1 MLEQPEEGLKD
12 LGRGILSHHY
22 YGMDEKKGDLVSS
35 AERKLGSDA
44 AGNLRLLASLIWNLR
59 PDYREIAFNGRVYAG
74 IQELGRAFIDA
85 GTKEALQNHGLRGQN
100 YPLTNAVKEFVLS
113 GIPEDYAV
121 TVLKNTAVKDLFS
134 KTAALWKN
142 REHAESDTELALIL
156 GYSLCSDRRIPV
168 GGKIYESPEAF
179 RKEMAALVSKDR
191 SAYMKLMETA
201 KADLDFLE
209 KNLPDQK
216 SREIFSQALNDAKW
230 AVFGADEYHFKN
242 GQDFQSYIEK
252 LVQEE
257 KPYEIR
263 SLLNRYKTPLKQVSE
278 KVWGSDSLNIL
289 QKTVAGFIRIGEY
302 LFTGEPAFRDFITGV
317 LERGRMDPAYLLR
330 FVKAHRNS
338 LDSAAKAFPGIKTNI
353 AALYDANDAVI
364 VFDEEMFPDLAA
376 FKAFVT
382 EILNRGQ
389 NDPGYLLE
397 FVKRHRSAIDDLR
410 KNPEPGAVLKP
421 LTDAAASLIVLGSRI
436 FTTVAAFEAYLNE
449 VIAAGREDP
458 GYLCRFV
465 NNHSRELADLRR
477 DSRCRPVL
485 NALYAARNQM
495 VAFDEFVFRSAEEFR
510 DFMKQVLNTGK
521 ENPAYLRRFVREHE
535 KALAALNNVSALA
548 PVVAPV
554 IAAGNSVIELDEYV
568 FSDVAGLAGFA
579 RELAAESSKKPL
591 RGSDFVR
598 EHKAG
603 LEALK
608 SNEALAPAVKELEAA
623 ANTQEKGTAIMV
635 NGTRYSPITIGEY
648 LKFGNYPQNNGNA
661 KEPIEWL
668 VLEVSGDEAFLVS
681 RYGLDCKPYNEE
693 YTDMTW
699 EDCDLRKWLNGEF
712 LKSAFSAEEQQRIKL
727 SEVANGD
734 NREYGTRGGKN
745 TQDRV
750 FCLSL
755 AEAERYFKN
764 DSERRCQPTALA
776 KAHRAY
782 CSDGGYCWWWLRS
795 PGGHQDLASYVLT
808 DGALAPHG
816 NVAITY
822 DRHAVR
828 PALRLIWNL

>member
-1 MLEQPEEGLKD
+1 
-12 LGRGILSHHY
+12 
-22 YGMDEKKGDLVSS
+22 
-35 AERKLGSDA
+35 
-44 AGNLRLLASLIWNLR
+44 
-59 PDYREIAFNGRVYAG
+59 
-74 IQELGRAFIDA
+74 
-85 GTKEALQNHGLRGQN
+85 
-100 YPLTNAVKEFVLS
+100 
-113 GIPEDYAV
+113 
-121 TVLKNTAVKDLFS
+121 
-134 KTAALWKN
+134 
-142 REHAESDTELALIL
+142 HAESDTELALIL
-156 GYSLCSDRRIPV
+156 GYSLCDDRRIPV

-179 RKEMAALVSKDR
+179 RNEMADLVSKDR

-230 AVFGADEYHFKN
+230 AVFGDNEYHFKN

-252 LVQEE
+252 LVHEE

-278 KVWGSDSLNIL
+278 KVWGTDSLNIL
-289 QKTVAGFIRIGEY
+289 QKTVAGFIQIGEY

-317 LERGRMDPAYLLR
+317 LERGRKDPSYLLS

-338 LDSAAKAFPGIKTNI
+338 LDSAARAFPSIKENI
-353 AALYDANDAVI
+353 AALYAANDAVI
-364 VFDEEMFPDLAA
+364 VFDEEMFPDLPA
-376 FKAFVT
+376 FKSFVT
-382 EILNRGQ
+382 DTLIRGQ

-397 FVKRHRSAIDDLR
+397 FVKRHRSAIDALL
-410 KNPEPGAVLKP
+410 KNPEYGSALKP
-421 LTDAAASLIVLGSRI
+421 LTDAAESLIVLGSRI
-436 FTTVAAFEAYLNE
+436 FTDMSAFEAYLNE
-449 VIAAGREDP
+449 VIAAGRADP
-458 GYLCRFV
+458 GYLVRFV
-465 NNHSRELADLRR
+465 KNHSRELSELLR
-477 DSRCRPVL
+477 DSRCKSSL

-495 VAFDEFVFRSAEEFR
+495 VAFDELVFRSAEDFR
-510 DFMKQVLNTGK
+510 GFMKQVLNTGK
-521 ENPAYLRRFVREHE
+521 ENPAYLLRFVREHE

-579 RELAAESSKKPL
+579 RELAAENSKKPL

-608 SNEALAPAVKELEAA
+608 SAEALAPAVKELQALEHSG
-623 ANTQEKGTAIMV
+623 EKGAAIMV
-635 NGTRYSPITIGEY
+635 NGTKYSPITIKKGEY
-648 LKFGNYPQNNGNA
+648 FKFGNYPQNNGNT

-668 VLEVSGDEAFLVS
+668 VLEVNDQEALLVS
-681 RYGLDCKPYNEE
+681 RYGLDCKQYHHQRTNI
-693 YTDMTW
+693 TW
-699 EDCDLRKWLNGEF
+699 EKCDLRKWLNNDF
-712 LKSAFSAEEQQRIKL
+712 LKAAFSAEEQQKIKL
-727 SEVANGD
+727 SEVANDD
-734 NREYGTRGGKN
+734 NRKYGTRGGNN

-764 DSERRCQPTALA
+764 ESERWCRPTGYACKQGVSVDL
-776 KAHRAY
+776 R
-782 CSDGGYCWWWLRS
+782 SDCCHWWLRS
-795 PGGHQDLASYVLT
+795 PGCDLDGVSNVDGVGQLDPLGYIVL
-808 DGALAPHG
+808 DADL
-816 NVAITY
+816 
-822 DRHAVR
+822 AVR